1 MQIYMRKSMYRILM
15 RKFDVHDVDEECLL
29 IPVLYFRLENSHV

>member
-1 MQIYMRKSMYRILM
+1 MHCILM
-15 RKFDVHDVDEECLL
+15 KRKFDVHDVDEECLL